1 MVICGNCG
9 VENAADHSFCSNC
22 GSSLN
27 RACPQC
33 QTDNAPSNK
42 FCFDCG
48 TALGET
54 TSPAG
59 IASPEPR
66 ADPGERRLVS
76 VLFADLV
83 GFTTFSEGRDPED
96 VRNMLTHF
104 YEKCREI
111 IGRYGGVTDKF
122 IGDAVMGVWGA
133 VGAHEDDAER
143 ATRAALE
150 LIDMVAGLGEELGI
164 PELAARAGV
173 LSGEASVG
181 SGGNEQGL
189 VVGDLV
195 NTASRLQSIA
205 PPGGVYVGATTRDLV
220 GSAIEFRPVG
230 EQTVKGKD
238 LPVEVS
244 QAIRVLALS
253 TARTSGDALEGPFV
267 GRHDE
272 LRLLKDQ
279 LHATGRESRARMVS
293 VIGEGGIGKSRL
305 AAELIRY
312 IDGIT
317 EVVYYHQGRSP
328 SYGDGVSFWALG
340 EMIRQRAG
348 ITEGEDPA
356 KARIKLRTM
365 VAGFAPSEDDQRW
378 IEPRLA
384 AVIGLAPNPPGD
396 RPEHFAALRAFFQ
409 AISNRGTTLMVFED
423 LQWAD
428 DGLLDFIEELVD
440 RTTSDPILVLCLARP
455 DLLERRPT
463 WVASRKRTLSM
474 HLSRL
479 DDASMEELVA
489 GLAPG
494 LSESMVSR
502 LAERAAGVPLHAVE
516 FVRMLLNTGQLV
528 RDGDEF
534 DFVGNDDEFPIPDSV
549 SAIIGARI
557 DRLEAR
563 AQSILRDASVLGLT
577 FALGSLARLRDE
589 SAEEVESLLRDLTR
603 QEIIEFD
610 ENPRSPERG
619 QYRFVQGLIR
629 EVAYGRL
636 SRQERVARHLA
647 VAEMFESSGEPELA
661 GVVASHYADA
671 IEADPRNEELVHRAC
686 RAVVE
691 AAERAEDLKSDSQAA
706 SLYQR
711 AAEMAADVKEQNT
724 LRLAAAACLSR
735 TGREDKGAAL
745 ARDVL
750 AWARENQD
758 VTTEMRA
765 VTALSNI
772 LAANFEAVEA
782 AEITSQVYRR
792 LTPSPDADWIALAQE
807 TSRAL
812 MLAERPE
819 EAITVADTALQFMEE
834 LELMDQMLQ
843 TLINKGTA
851 LLHVGR
857 VVEGSTILR
866 GVAEMAG
873 ERDLLGHRIRAIN
886 NLVAASQFDV
896 YFDSEAVEVLDRLT
910 QRAGQEAWLVR
921 NHFFTAVNL
930 VYRGRLDEAMEK
942 VSAGE
947 EFDLSELWADSFAR
961 VRALIELFRDGL
973 EEERLA
979 RLTDLFE
986 KYIDADDPQMQDGI
1000 IAGLAEIKLAL
1011 GRFDDAL
1018 SLVIDREEMISRYPA
1033 GAEVGVFAAAQLRD
1047 ESTLESLL
1055 ARLEKRHSRGRVS
1068 RGLGLVASSYLAA
1081 LRGDTEVAEREFIEA
1096 EDLWAKTNSPLAL
1109 AKARAVLAIVLG
1121 PGNEF
1126 GAAKA
1131 EEARSFFEEHGFGL
1145 HLDTIVSRL
1154 PDQAES
1160 PDLAV

>member
-1 MVICGNCG
+1 MG
-9 VENAADHSFCSNC
+9 AA
-22 GSSLN
+22 GSAARS
-27 RACPQC
+27 
-33 QTDNAPSNK
+33 
-42 FCFDCG
+42 
-48 TALGET
+48 
-54 TSPAG
+54 
-59 IASPEPR
+59 ASSEPT

-111 IGRYGGVTDKF
+111 IGRYGGTTDKF

-150 LIDMVAGLGEELGI
+150 LIDMVAGLGEELGV

-181 SGGNEQGL
+181 SGGNDQGL

-205 PPGGVYVGATTRDLV
+205 PPGGVYVGASTKDLV

-230 EQTVKGKD
+230 EQSVKGKD

-244 QAIRVLALS
+244 QAVRVLALS
-253 TARTSGDALEGPFV
+253 TSRTSGDSLEGPFV
-267 GRHDE
+267 GRDDE

-317 EVVYYHQGRSP
+317 EVVYYHRGRSP

-348 ITEGEDPA
+348 VTEGEDPA

-409 AISNRGTTLMVFED
+409 AISNKGTTLMVFED
-423 LQWAD
+423 LHWAD
-428 DGLLDFIEELVD
+428 DGLLDFIEELVE

-479 DDASMEELVA
+479 DDTSMEELVA

-494 LSESMVSR
+494 LSEPMVAR
-502 LAERAAGVPLHAVE
+502 IAERAAGVPLHAVE

-534 DFVGNDDEFPIPDSV
+534 DFVGSDDEFPIPDSV

-577 FALGSLARLRDE
+577 FALGSLARLREE
-589 SAEEVESLLRDLTR
+589 SADEVESLLRDLTR
-603 QEIIEFD
+603 QEIVEFD

-671 IEADPRNEELVHRAC
+671 IEADPHNEELVSRAC
-686 RAVVE
+686 RAVVD
-691 AAERAEDLKSDSQAA
+691 AAERAEDLKSDAQAA
-706 SLYQR
+706 SLYER
-711 AAEMAADVKEQNT
+711 AAEMSADVKEQNT
-724 LRLAAAACLSR
+724 LRLAAAECLSR

-750 AWARENQD
+750 DWARDNED

-782 AEITSQVYRR
+782 ADITTEVYRR
-792 LTPSPDADWIALAQE
+792 VTPSPDANWIALAQE
-807 TSRAL
+807 TSRAM
-812 MLAERPE
+812 MLAERPD
-819 EAITVADTALQFMEE
+819 EAIAVADTALQFMEE
-834 LELMDQMLQ
+834 LELMDQMLN

-851 LLHVGR
+851 LLFVGR

-873 ERDLLGHRIRAIN
+873 DRDLLGHKMRAVN

-896 YFDSEAVEVLDRLT
+896 YWDWE
-910 QRAGQEAWLVR
+910 
-921 NHFFTAVNL
+921 
-930 VYRGRLDEAMEK
+930 
-942 VSAGE
+942 AGE
-947 EFDLSELWADSFAR
+947 ELERLSERVGNEAWVVRTHFFSAQNLLHRGRIDEALERVSAAEEFDISEFWADNFAM
-961 VRALIELFRDGL
+961 VRARAELFRDGFD
-973 EEERLA
+973 EERLT
-979 RLTDLFE
+979 RLTELFE
-986 KYIDADDPQMQDGI
+986 KYIDVDDPQMQSAMR
-1000 IAGLAEIKLAL
+1000 AGLGEIELAT
-1011 GRFDDAL
+1011 GRLEDAL
-1018 SLVIDREEMISRYPA
+1018 SLVIDKEEMTSSYPA
-1033 GAEVGVFAAAQLRD
+1033 GAEVGVLAAAQLRD
-1047 ESTLESLL
+1047 ESKLEALIS
-1055 ARLEKRHSRGRVS
+1055 RIEKRHSRGRVS
-1068 RGLGLVASSYLAA
+1068 RGLGLVAASYLAA
-1081 LRGDTEVAEREFIEA
+1081 LRDDTETAEEAFIEA
-1096 EDLWAKTNSPLAL
+1096 EDLWKKTNSPLAL
-1109 AKARAVLAIVLG
+1109 ANARAVLAIVLG
-1121 PGNEF
+1121 PDNEF
-1126 GAAKA
+1126 GATKA
-1131 EEARSFFEEHGFGL
+1131 AEARAFFEEHGFRL
-1145 HLDTIVSRL
+1145 HLDMILSRL
-1154 PDQAES
+1154 PDQRS
-1160 PDLAV
+1160 PGLAM